1 MAGPRRPRHEYRNFK
16 RHFATVPSGMHPLG
30 CGGYRTHPQPLTGR
44 LAVRPAGS
52 KQATGLVLPGTPGT
66 G

>member
-1 MAGPRRPRHEYRNFK
+1 VSRRLKNVVRISNAI
-16 RHFATVPSGMHPLG
+16 ATVPSGLHPLG
-30 CGGYRTHPQPLTGR
+30 CGGYRTHPQSLAGR

-52 KQATGLVLPGTPGT
+52 KQAAGWLALPDMPGV